1 MTEAASL
8 ETVLEEGILLV
19 ALNRPERRNA
29 LDETLQNEL
38 LRIFEKAATDAEVQG
53 IILTGS
59 GEAFS
64 AGGDLSRFEKD
75 WDPAEFRAQS
85 HELTRLTGSIERL
98 EKPVVAAIN
107 GLTTGAG
114 TQLALSCDLRIASE
128 NARFLYREGMIGFI
142 PSHGGCARLV
152 KLVGLARARDIL
164 LGGED
169 LDAEEAFRHGLVTKV
184 VPHEGMLDEARERL
198 RHIFRRAPQAYGLS
212 KRLLHLSASVDL
224 ESGLFAESLAQSLL
238 VGTEDHKEG
247 VRAARERRAP
257 RFGGNS
263 EWPT

>member
-1 MTEAASL
+1 MTGFSALATSL
-8 ETVLEEGILLV
+8 EDGIFLV
-19 ALNRPERRNA
+19 EMNRPEKRNA
-29 LDETLQNEL
+29 LDETLQGEL
-38 LRIFEKAATDAEVQG
+38 LELFEDVATDGEVRG
-53 IILTGS
+53 VVLTGR

-85 HELTRLTGSIERL
+85 HELSRLIGAIERL
-98 EKPVVAAIN
+98 EKPVVAAIG

-128 NARFLYREGMIGFI
+128 RARFLYREGMIGFI

-184 VPHEGMLDEARERL
+184 VPHERLLDEARERL
-198 RHIFRRAPQAYGLS
+198 RHIFKRAPQAYGLS

-238 VGTEDHKEG
+238 VTTEDHKEG
-247 VRAARERRAP
+247 VRAARERRRP
-257 RFGGNS
+257 SFGGR
-263 EWPT
+263 

>member
-1 MTEAASL
+1 MTEGARLRTAQ
-8 ETVLEEGILLV
+8 EDGVLVVE
-19 ALNRPERRNA
+19 LNSPERRNA
-29 LDETLQNEL
+29 LDEALQGEL
-38 LRIFEKAATDAEVQG
+38 LRLFEGAATDPMVRG
-53 IILTGS
+53 VILTAT

-75 WDPAEFRAQS
+75 WDPIGFRAHS
-85 HELTRLTGSIERL
+85 YELTRLISEIERL

-128 NARFLYREGMIGFI
+128 RARFLYREGMIGFI
-142 PSHGGCARLV
+142 PSHGGCVRLV

-169 LDAEEAFRHGLVTKV
+169 LDAGEAFRHGLVTKI
-184 VPHEGMLDEARERL
+184 VPHERLMDEARARL
-198 RHIFRRAPQAYGLS
+198 RHILRRAPQAYGLS

-238 VGTEDHKEG
+238 VTTEDHKEG
-247 VRAARERRAP
+247 VRAAREKRAP
-257 RFGGNS
+257 TFGGR
-263 EWPT
+263 

>member
-1 MTEAASL
+1 MTGSSAL
-8 ETVLEEGILLV
+8 RTTLDDGVLLV
-19 ALNRPERRNA
+19 ELDRPEKRNA
-29 LDETLQNEL
+29 LDEALQGEL
-38 LRIFEKAATDAEVQG
+38 LQVFTDVAHDREVLG
-53 IILTGS
+53 VILTS
-59 GEAFS
+59 VGEAFS
-64 AGGDLSRFEKD
+64 AGGDLSRFERD
-75 WDPAEFRAQS
+75 WGQAEFRASS
-85 HELTRLTGSIERL
+85 HELTRLISSIERL
-98 EKPVVAAIN
+98 EKPVISAIG
-107 GLTTGAG
+107 GLATGAG

-128 NARFLYREGMIGFI
+128 NARFLFREGMIGFI
-142 PSHGGCARLV
+142 PSHGGCVRLV

-169 LDAEEAFRHGLVTKV
+169 LNAEEAFRHGLVTKV

-257 RFGGNS
+257 RFGGK
-263 EWPT
+263 

>member
-1 MTEAASL
+1 MTETKALATSL
-8 ETVLEEGILLV
+8 EDGILLV
-19 ALNRPERRNA
+19 EMNRPERRNA
-29 LDETLQNEL
+29 LDEALQVEL
-38 LRIFEKAATDAEVQG
+38 LRVFEETSTGGEVRAV
-53 IILTGS
+53 IVTGR

-75 WDPAEFRAQS
+75 WNPAEFRAQS
-85 HELTRLTGSIERL
+85 HELTRLIGGIERL

-114 TQLALSCDLRIASE
+114 TQLALSCDLRVASE

-184 VPHEGMLDEARERL
+184 VPQEELLDEARERL

-238 VGTEDHKEG
+238 VATEDHKEG

-257 RFGGNS
+257 RFGGR
-263 EWPT
+263 